1 VTQVALVP
9 CKQYEFEEV
18 TKSLTQAFYLIG
30 GLSTFVQSG
39 QRVLL
44 KVSMLRGAAPEQA
57 VSTHPIVAVALAKM
71 VRELGA
77 TPVIG
82 DSCGGSAYGLSEKA
96 LEECGFGPAAREHG
110 IETVLFET
118 AGSKNIPVKDHRFL
132 PQIPVS
138 NAVLEADVII
148 SVPKLKTHVETLMT
162 GAVKNMLGC
171 LPGAAKLMVHK
182 QAPSPEDLGH
192 ALLDIYSCLRPKLCV
207 MDAVVGMS
215 GDGPSKGKPAHVGA
229 LLASADG
236 VALDHVAARLI
247 GYDPMLIPTIA
258 PARARGLGE
267 NDASKIEVVGSAI
280 ENMKPRDFKLCSNL
294 MMRAIPKP
302 MLRLLNRFFT
312 VQPVWNREGCTQCSL
327 CVDSCPVTAMTLAGE
342 TVTIDR
348 EKCIECF
355 CCYELCPEDGIKIQK
370 SLLVKLLSG

>member
-1 VTQVALVP
+1 MTQVALVP
-9 CKQYEFEEV
+9 CGKYDFEEV
-18 TKSLTQAFYLIG
+18 TQSLTQAFYLIG
-30 GLSTFVQSG
+30 GLGTFVQSG

-44 KVSMLRGAAPEQA
+44 KVSMLRGAAPERA
-57 VSTHPIVAVALAKM
+57 VSTHPIIVVALAKL

-96 LEECGFGPAAREHG
+96 LEECGFGPLAREHG

-118 AGSKNIPVKDHRFL
+118 AGSKNIPVKGHRFL

-138 NAVLEADVII
+138 NAVLKADVII
-148 SVPKLKTHVETLMT
+148 SLPKLKTHVETLMT

-192 ALLDIYSCLRPKLCV
+192 ALLDIYSSVKPKLCV

-247 GYDPMLIPTIA
+247 GYNPMLIPTIA
-258 PARARGLGE
+258 PAKARGLGE

-312 VQPVWNREGCTQCSL
+312 VKPVWNREGCTQCSL
-327 CVDSCPVTAMTLAGE
+327 CVDSCPVTAMTLADE

-355 CCYELCPEDGIKIQK
+355 CCYELCPEDGIKIEK